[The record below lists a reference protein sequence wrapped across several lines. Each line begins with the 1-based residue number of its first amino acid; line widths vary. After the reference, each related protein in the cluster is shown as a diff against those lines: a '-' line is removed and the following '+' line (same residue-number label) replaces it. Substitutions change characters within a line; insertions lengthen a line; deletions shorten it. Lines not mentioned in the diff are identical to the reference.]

1 MAEKAPSSTAGP
13 GPGQASPPPP
23 FGALDSHLPPIKTDP
38 TVIVT
43 SQVGHLSP
51 YAQKLCAQLIIW
63 TGSNVLWG
71 ANLDVYLSTNRL
83 QCNGYCIYNFIC
95 GIGSCLAVSCIL
107 LFNYLCETYRMSR
120 SGWFSYALE
129 LYMMYILVLWW
140 IPGVAVASSS
150 DNFITPTGEV
160 WAYLSLFAS
169 MFAAF
174 AAYRTLKYEE
184 MKKAYINRLAGGD
197 DEDEEEDE
205 EDDIE
210 IADKK
215 V

>member
-1 MAEKAPSSTAGP
+1 
-13 GPGQASPPPP
+13 
-23 FGALDSHLPPIKTDP
+23 
-38 TVIVT
+38 
-43 SQVGHLSP
+43 
-51 YAQKLCAQLIIW
+51 
-63 TGSNVLWG
+63 
-71 ANLDVYLSTNRL
+71 
-83 QCNGYCIYNFIC
+83 
-95 GIGSCLAVSCIL
+95 
-107 LFNYLCETYRMSR
+107 
-120 SGWFSYALE
+120 
-129 LYMMYILVLWW
+129 
-140 IPGVAVASSS
+140 VASSS